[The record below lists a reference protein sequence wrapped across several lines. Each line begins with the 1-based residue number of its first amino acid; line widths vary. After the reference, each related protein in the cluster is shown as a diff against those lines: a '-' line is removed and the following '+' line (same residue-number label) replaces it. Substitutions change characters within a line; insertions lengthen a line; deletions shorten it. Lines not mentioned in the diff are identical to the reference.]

1 MKKRKKSNLSI
12 IGVITTFILFYLIVI
27 IVGHVTKRNVETYT
41 VQFSNFNTDFHAD
54 ALITRSEKI
63 VTAKEDGY
71 IIFYSNNL
79 GKVLKGDVLYIND
92 SNGNFYNELIS
103 KNSNNSKSISNSVQ
117 REISENINSFI
128 SNREYN
134 SLIKTNSIAQYIQDA
149 YLNDISTDDIV
160 KIIENYNKT
169 NNSLTINRSDNTG
182 IFVNSVD
189 GYEELSTERV
199 MENISNYRKLNTNT
213 ILTNT
218 FVKKGTPIGKIID
231 SENWNIVFEL
241 NKNEYE
247 SFKDDKYLRI
257 TFDSDNTDILGVLEL
272 NEQNGKYFANVSF
285 DQGMI
290 RYAQLRNVKISVKK
304 RQLQGYLVPKTSVK
318 EIEGK
323 NGVFVTNSGI
333 AVFTPINIIGEQ
345 ENNYIIDTNT
355 KLKSFD
361 NIAIKAKRINDQE
374 KIYR

>member
-27 IVGHVTKRNVETYT
+27 IVGHITKRNVETYT

>member
-257 TFDSDNTDILGVLEL
+257 TFDSDNTDILGVFEL